1 VINLHVEADKLLE
14 LLKLRAKERITE
26 SSNYFNTLIT
36 QGESDITKQTIL
48 SNTLLDKV
56 GKDSTISGALK
67 IILKK
72 ALETNNLQNTSLT
85 FKALEV
91 IMAQVLQNCQGRPIK
106 PLKAIIKSW
115 HEVLKHQYQITD
127 LKKVQQNTIFDL
139 CKSLVLINTLS
150 KPDLKTGLENTKDVH
165 FTLNNLRDLLLHPET
180 LSPKALQQALTD
192 IGVFN
197 LNNKELFKNL
207 FEAIPEVQAGAP
219 RSAKTFVDTLITL
232 QKQIPADHFLNLTQ
246 CLIGIFNTD
255 IAHKLEKKIKRAIQ
269 TMLADNLAGN
279 GEIDTIWNQL
289 CSKHDKLYGELGA
302 DYLWVIDPHR
312 ALELIKNYVQL
323 SSIVNM
329 IIIKEEQQLVYSL
342 AKEKE
347 KAGVTDTPEGVNCD
361 DPRFAGPGDGA
372 GPSGTRISGNSSCPV
387 HSTEEDLAAFA
398 DFLSKLSGG
407 SS

>member
-1 VINLHVEADKLLE
+1 
-14 LLKLRAKERITE
+14 
-26 SSNYFNTLIT
+26 
-36 QGESDITKQTIL
+36 
-48 SNTLLDKV
+48 
-56 GKDSTISGALK
+56 
-67 IILKK
+67 
-72 ALETNNLQNTSLT
+72 
-85 FKALEV
+85 
-91 IMAQVLQNCQGRPIK
+91 
-106 PLKAIIKSW
+106 
-115 HEVLKHQYQITD
+115 
-127 LKKVQQNTIFDL
+127 
-139 CKSLVLINTLS
+139 
-150 KPDLKTGLENTKDVH
+150 
-165 FTLNNLRDLLLHPET
+165 
-180 LSPKALQQALTD
+180 
-192 IGVFN
+192 
-197 LNNKELFKNL
+197 
-207 FEAIPEVQAGAP
+207 
-219 RSAKTFVDTLITL
+219 
-232 QKQIPADHFLNLTQ
+232 
-246 CLIGIFNTD
+246 
-255 IAHKLEKKIKRAIQ
+255 
-269 TMLADNLAGN
+269 MLADNLAGN